1 MSFNPDTYRRKSM
14 RLPSY
19 DYTRSGAYFITVCT
33 NNREHLFGEICND
46 KVILNRAGQM
56 IERWYDELFVKFPNI
71 YCQEMVIMPNHIHMI
86 IVMENSDK
94 HLSIGTVVQ
103 WFKTMTTNEY
113 IKGVHSNLF
122 EPFHKRLWQRNYYE
136 HVIRNEKSF
145 LNIQEYIVNNPIT
158 WEDDMLYK

>member
-1 MSFNPDTYRRKSM
+1 
-14 RLPSY
+14 
-19 DYTRSGAYFITVCT
+19 
-33 NNREHLFGEICND
+33 
-46 KVILNRAGQM
+46 
-56 IERWYDELFVKFPNI
+56 
-71 YCQEMVIMPNHIHMI
+71 
-86 IVMENSDK
+86 
-94 HLSIGTVVQ
+94 
-103 WFKTMTTNEY
+103 MTTNEY